1 MIKRLRPLLGTFV
14 EIVIADP
21 GCLPESQIQQAM
33 NAAFSGIEKIQQQL
47 SFHHSDSDLTRLNCA
62 NGKRVTFNS
71 PGIYC
76 LKLARA
82 LMRINTAFNCTLG
95 KAMVDHQALP
105 APATTSSAVE
115 DIGTWDDIDI
125 HQHQVR
131 LRRPLWITLDGIA
144 KGFAI
149 DQGIKILR
157 RSGIAAAWINAGGD
171 IRVYGSVIMPVS
183 IRDHQGRDHPMG
195 GLQNAAIA
203 TSTSH
208 YTTDCPGLLL
218 NPGTLIA
225 GPQKPAPTLIPSG
238 TWTVI
243 ARSAWRADALTK
255 VAANTP
261 AGERQETIRKL
272 GGNWIALD

>member
-14 EIVIADP
+14 EIVIADT
-21 GCLPESQIQQAM
+21 GGLPEFQTQRAI
-33 NAAFSGIEKIQQQL
+33 NAAFSSIEKIQQQL
-47 SFHHSDSDLTRLNCA
+47 SFHNSDSDLTRLNCA

-82 LMRINTAFNCTLG
+82 LMRINNAFNCTLG
-95 KAMVDHQALP
+95 KAIVDRHALP
-105 APATTSSAVE
+105 VPTSATSIIE
-115 DIGTWDDIDI
+115 NIGTWEDIEI
-125 HQHQVR
+125 NQNHVR

-149 DQGIKILR
+149 DQGIKILQQH
-157 RSGIAAAWINAGGD
+157 GIPAAWINAGGD

-183 IRDHQGRDHPMG
+183 IRDHRGTDHAMG

-208 YTTDCPGLLL
+208 YSADCPGLLL
-218 NPGTLIA
+218 NPDALTQGT
-225 GPQKPAPTLIPSG
+225 QKPTPGLITSG

-261 AGERQETIRKL
+261 VEVRQETIRKL